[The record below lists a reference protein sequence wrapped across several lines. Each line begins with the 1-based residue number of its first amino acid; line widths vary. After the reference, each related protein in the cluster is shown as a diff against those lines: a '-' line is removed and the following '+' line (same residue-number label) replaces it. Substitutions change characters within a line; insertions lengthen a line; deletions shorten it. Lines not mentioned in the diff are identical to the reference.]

1 MDVSDS
7 GAGAVFEV
15 FETRPP
21 LNFVERVRAHIAATG
36 MPETFPGLHPGPI
49 GKDEHFRILGPIS
62 IPRHKREDGKMA
74 PCPRCHC
81 RDKFF
86 EGQLV
91 WFPELKAA
99 AVVGHCCAS
108 AEQSNEANAEW
119 REREARERAEEYLL
133 KFLFDVPSLVRQA
146 RALAEPIAEC
156 QRIHDRFRKDGAQFQ
171 QALRKASRGG
181 AQLHVTEEI
190 GPALAGGPAGMRTS
204 GSNVETRDVQFGR
217 LAGQIVVATK
227 CTLASDVQGLRGT
240 LEGLNGHASDDDTA
254 LDFVTALSDAEKAA
268 AAKSLSD
275 AMVGLSSLKEALA
288 EFRRFF
294 TPANMDRI
302 TGWGSHPA
310 NATMMRASLIPY
322 VHNPSKHLFELL
334 APSGRR
340 LGILIEPVFWGQRPE
355 AEAA

>member
-7 GAGAVFEV
+7 GKGAVFEV

-21 LNFVERVRAHIAATG
+21 PIFVERVRAHIAATG
-36 MPETFPGLHPGPI
+36 MPETFSGLHPGPI
-49 GKDEHFRILGPIS
+49 GKDEHFRILGPVS

-91 WFPELKAA
+91 WFPELKAV

-108 AEQSNEANAEW
+108 AEQSNEAIIEW
-119 REREARERAEEYLL
+119 RQREARERAEEYLL
-133 KFLFDVPSLVRQA
+133 KFLFEVPSLLRQA
-146 RALAEPIAEC
+146 RTLAEPIAEC
-156 QRIHDRFRKDGAQFQ
+156 QRVHERFRKDGGQFH

-217 LAGQIVVATK
+217 LAGEIVVASK
-227 CTLASDVQGLRGT
+227 CTLAADLSGCLDT
-240 LEGLNGHASDDDTA
+240 LARLDGHSTDDAVLN
-254 LDFVTALSDAEKAA
+254 FITALSDDEKATA
-268 AAKSLSD
+268 ANALSA
-275 AMVGLSSLKEALA
+275 AMVGLSSLKEALV

-294 TPANMDRI
+294 TAANMERI
-302 TGWGSHPA
+302 SAWGSHPA
-310 NATMMRASLIPY
+310 NATMMKASFGPY
-322 VHNPSKHLFELL
+322 VHDRSRHLFEVK
-334 APSGRR
+334 APGKPR
-340 LGILIEPVFWGQRPE
+340 LGILIDPVLWGSRPE